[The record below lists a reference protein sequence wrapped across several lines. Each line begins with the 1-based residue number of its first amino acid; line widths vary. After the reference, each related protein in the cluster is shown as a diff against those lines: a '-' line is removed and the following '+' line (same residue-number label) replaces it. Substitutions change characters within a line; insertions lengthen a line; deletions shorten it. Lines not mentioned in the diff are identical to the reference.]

1 MDADREA
8 GDGPLWQRARGGDT
22 AAFAVLFERHVDAV
36 YAHCRR
42 RGESVA
48 DAEDVTSLVFLEAWR
63 RAGAVRIVNGS
74 IRPWLLVVATNVLRN
89 QWRARA
95 RHQRLLSRLPR
106 DTEPDVADGV
116 LADAEVARQ
125 RRALA
130 QALGRLRCEEQE
142 AVALCDLGAVS
153 YAAAAAA
160 LGIPL
165 GTLRSRLFR
174 ARRRLRQSLDE
185 AAAVHRTPVDEPAVR
200 R

>member
-1 MDADREA
+1 MDADHA
-8 GDGPLWQRARGGDT
+8 TGDGPLWQQARAGDT

-63 RAGAVRIVNGS
+63 RADAVRVVNGS
-74 IRPWLLVVATNVLRN
+74 VRPWLLVVATNVLRN

-95 RHQRLLSRLPR
+95 RHQRLLARLPR
-106 DTEPDVADGV
+106 GTEPDVADGV
-116 LADAEVARQ
+116 LADAEAAR
-125 RRALA
+125 RRGALA
-130 QALGRLRCEEQE
+130 DALGRLRREEQE
-142 AVALCDLGAVS
+142 AVALCDLGEVS
-153 YAAAAAA
+153 YADAAAA

-174 ARRRLRQSLDE
+174 ARRRLRQALEQTVPVPRAPLDE
-185 AAAVHRTPVDEPAVR
+185 QAVR
-200 R
+200 P